1 MMLKK
6 IITIYICAISVL
18 LCTSLVKAAELKVEL
33 DNETKQEYINVL
45 SKKSNEIEDREAY
58 YTLVYVNN
66 NQPLLTIATQ
76 YGNGYTLEIYIPK
89 NPQINIGSRTPET
102 FLESSG
108 SSKFKDFYL
117 SDDLIFTYKCVG
129 LDDDGRFEYY
139 TNEDYSDLESDIKH
153 FSYWK
158 MNPKGTA
165 SYQKF
170 DGTSITGTDISEKE
184 FNEAVKKIT
193 MHELPKS
200 ELSNYRLL
208 DGFTINNVSQNLIGE
223 KTTYNNNTE
232 QNVDNDYIKVIL
244 NGNRIGFNQQPIIEN
259 GVTLVPMRTI
269 FEELGMKVVWEAD
282 TKTITASDIYGKT
295 DIILVVNSNIADV
308 NCKETILDVAPKI
321 INGTTMVPLRFVS
334 ESLGADVKWDGE
346 SKTITINSK

>member
-45 SKKSNEIEDREAY
+45 SKKSSKVEDRKAY
-58 YTLVYVNN
+58 YTLVYVKN
-66 NQPLLTIATQ
+66 NQPLLAIATQ
-76 YGNGYTLEIYIPK
+76 YGNGYTMEVYIPE
-89 NPQINIGSRTPET
+89 NPQIDIGSRTPGT

-129 LDDDGRFEYY
+129 LDDDGSFESY
-139 TNEDYSDLESDIKH
+139 TNEDYFDLKSDIKY

-158 MNPKGTA
+158 MNAKGTVR
-165 SYQKF
+165 YQKF
-170 DGTSITGTDISEKE
+170 DGTSITGTDISENE

-193 MHELPKS
+193 THELPKS
-200 ELSNYRLL
+200 ELSNYKLL
-208 DGFTINNVSQNLIGE
+208 DGFTINNVNQTLIGKETVYSSTE
-223 KTTYNNNTE
+223 K
-232 QNVDNDYIKVIL
+232 NVYDNYIKVIL
-244 NGNRIGFNQQPIIEN
+244 NGNRIGFNQQPVIEN

-282 TKTITASDIYGKT
+282 TKTITASDIHGQT

-308 NCKETILDVAPKI
+308 NGKETELDVAPKI
-321 INGTTMVPLRFVS
+321 INGTTMVPLRFIS
-334 ESLGADVKWDGE
+334 ESLGAEVNWDGE
-346 SKTITINSK
+346 SRTVSISK

>member
-45 SKKSNEIEDREAY
+45 SKKSGEIEDRKAY
-58 YTLVYVNN
+58 YTLVYVKN
-66 NQPLLTIATQ
+66 NQPLLAIATQ
-76 YGNGYTLEIYIPK
+76 YGNGYTLEVYIPE
-89 NPQINIGSRTPET
+89 NPQIDIGSRTPGT

-129 LDDDGRFEYY
+129 LDDDGSFESY
-139 TNEDYSDLESDIKH
+139 TNEDCTDLSGDIRSL
-153 FSYWK
+153 SYWK
-158 MNPKGTA
+158 MNSKGTNI
-165 SYQKF
+165 YEKF
-170 DGTSITGTDISEKE
+170 DGTSINGMYIDKKE
-184 FNEAVKKIT
+184 FDEGIEKIT
-193 MHELPKS
+193 TYELPKS
-200 ELSNYRLL
+200 ELNKYDLL
-208 DGFTINNVSQNLIGE
+208 NGFVISDVSQDLIDKKVITDSNAE
-223 KTTYNNNTE
+223 KTTG
-232 QNVDNDYIKVIL
+232 DDYIKVVF
-244 NGNRIGFNQQPIIEN
+244 NGKRIGFNQQPVIEN

-282 TKTITASDIYGKT
+282 TKTITAFDIHGQT

-308 NCKETILDVAPKI
+308 NGKETELDVAPKI
-321 INGTTMVPLRFVS
+321 INGTTMVPLRFIS
-334 ESLGADVKWDGE
+334 ESLGAEVNWDRE
-346 SKTITINSK
+346 SRTVTINK